1 MYQLKIESA
10 AGMKITAF
18 IHPDIVNK
26 IGLRLGSRTSFPRD
40 QLLTEFGYPVGVGAK
55 IENNFNLLY
64 EFINAVL
71 RESRSEYFVVQ
82 IEPVPVKPK
91 LNPIFNSI
99 KTLPE
104 EDRQL
109 IVVFSDKEIMSGVEY
124 CKGHD
129 QFHTRKGDVKK
140 HLIHQWAYA
149 DEFYAQLN
157 LPEFPK
163 EQPKRK
169 GSEDVIPELLKLLF
183 AAATMAERASK
194 QEQKKDT
201 PFPFH

>member
-10 AGMKITAF
+10 AGMKTSAF

-40 QLLTEFGYPVGVGAK
+40 QLLTEFGYPAGVGAK
-55 IENNFNLLY
+55 TENNFNLLY

-99 KTLPE
+99 ETLPE

-129 QFHTRKGDVKK
+129 ELHTRKGDLKK

-163 EQPKRK
+163 EQPKHS
-169 GSEDVIPELLKLLF
+169 GLDEAIPELFKLLF
-183 AAATMAERASK
+183 AAAAMAEKASD
-194 QEQKKDT
+194 QEKKKG
-201 PFPFH
+201 FKFH